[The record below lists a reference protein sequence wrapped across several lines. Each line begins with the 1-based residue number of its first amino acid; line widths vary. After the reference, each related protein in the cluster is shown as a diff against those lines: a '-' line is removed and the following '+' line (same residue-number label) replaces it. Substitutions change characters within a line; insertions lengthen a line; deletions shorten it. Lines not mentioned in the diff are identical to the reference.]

1 MARHIVRLTFDFD
14 AMSGMIAR
22 GLTTPT
28 PVSRG
33 EFGAI
38 GAQRILDLLA
48 RYQLP
53 ATWFIPGV
61 VIGTYPQVCRRV
73 VEAGHEIGL
82 TAGRMCRPPASP
94 ASRRRRGWCAQAR
107 QSRR

>member
-1 MARHIVRLTFDFD
+1 MRRHIVCLTFDFD
-14 AMSGMIAR
+14 VVSGLVAR

-33 EFGAI
+33 EFGAV

-48 RYQLP
+48 KCRLP

-61 VIGTYPQVCRRV
+61 VIGTYPEIRHRI
-73 VEAGHEIGL
+73 AGAGYEIGHH
-82 TAGRMCRPPASP
+82 G
-94 ASRRRRGWCAQAR
+94 
-107 QSRR
+107 